1 MIYTRLYTLK
11 KINEQE
17 VLRYAKTKE
26 ASPETD
32 ALLKECIKEAV
43 PLFSCKVCYG
53 EFDISEGEEILG
65 ISKSESLKK
74 ALCGCSSFILFAA
87 TIGSGVDRLINRY
100 SRTSPAKAFMINA
113 IATERI
119 ECLCDMFCEEIKTE
133 KEKSN
138 FLTKPR
144 ISPGYGDMPLTMQK
158 KIFSILDC
166 PRKIGVSLGES
177 LLMTPR
183 KSVTAIVGINDR

>member
-1 MIYTRLYTLK
+1 MIYTKLYTPPPTDEK
-11 KINEQE
+11 E

-26 ASPETD
+26 LSPEID
-32 ALLKECIKEAV
+32 ALLKECIKEAM
-43 PLFSCKVCYG
+43 PLFSYKVCYG
-53 EFDISEGEEILG
+53 EFDISEGEEILE

-87 TIGSGVDRLINRY
+87 TVGPGVDRLINRY
-100 SRTSPAKAFMINA
+100 SHTSPAKAFMINA

-119 ECLCDMFCEEIKTE
+119 ESLCDMFCEEMKEE
-133 KEKSN
+133 KEKSG
-138 FLTKPR
+138 FMTKPR
-144 ISPGYGDMPLTMQK
+144 ISAGYGDMPLTMQK

-177 LLMTPR
+177 LLMSPR
-183 KSVTAIVGINDR
+183 KSVTAIVGVCDR